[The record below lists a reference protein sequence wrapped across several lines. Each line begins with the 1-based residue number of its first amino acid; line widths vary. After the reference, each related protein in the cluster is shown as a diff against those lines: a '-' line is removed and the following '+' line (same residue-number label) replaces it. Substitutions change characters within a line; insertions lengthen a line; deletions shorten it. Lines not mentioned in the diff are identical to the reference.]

1 MARPTSIKNEAILE
15 AARKV
20 FLERGYQASTK
31 TVARAAGISEGSL
44 FKHFK
49 TKTDLFM
56 AAMED
61 DAGISSWEEKL
72 MESAGKGDMRRNLEM
87 VGREVLE
94 HLHIILPRIMMVR
107 SCGITI
113 APHRC
118 AGSGVPH
125 PVQRLNALANY
136 FKAEIRY
143 GRLVMSQPQVYAQ
156 IFLGAL
162 VHYVFQ
168 KTVFN
173 FTSVSPEIFVKTVV
187 DMTLKAAMPAG
198 RSGKGAKK

>member
-1 MARPTSIKNEAILE
+1 MARPASIKKEAILE

-20 FLERGYQASTK
+20 FLEHGYKASTK
-31 TVARAAGISEGSL
+31 VVARAAGISEGSL

-72 MESAGKGDMRRNLEM
+72 MESAGKGDMRKNLEI
-87 VGREVLE
+87 VGREVLG

-107 SCGITI
+107 SSGITI
-113 APHRC
+113 APHQC

-125 PVQRLNALANY
+125 PVQRLHALANY
-136 FKAEIRY
+136 FKAEIRH
-143 GRLVMSQPQVYAQ
+143 GRMAMSNPQVYAQ

-173 FTSVSPEIFVKTVV
+173 FTSVSTEMFVRTVV
-187 DMTLKAAMPAG
+187 DMTLKAATPRG
-198 RSGKGAKK
+198 RIRKGAKK